1 MRTFREMFEARP
13 RLWSWVL
20 LAAGMVILLLIA
32 AKDVPLELSQRAA
45 LVIATIVL
53 AGLCVWIIDLE

>member
-1 MRTFREMFEARP
+1 MQNLKNVFEARP
-13 RLWSWVL
+13 RLWSWII
-20 LAAGMVILLLIA
+20 LALGMVVLLLIA
-32 AKDVPLELSQRAA
+32 AKDVPLELSQRSA

>member
-1 MRTFREMFEARP
+1 MQTLRQMFEARP

-20 LAAGMVILLLIA
+20 LAMGMVVLLLIA
-32 AKDVPLELSQRAA
+32 AKDVPLELSQRGA
-45 LVIATIVL
+45 LVVATIVL

>member
-1 MRTFREMFEARP
+1 MQKWRTMMEARP
-13 RLWSWVL
+13 RLWSWIL

-32 AKDVPLELSQRAA
+32 SKDVPLEFSQRSA

>member
-1 MRTFREMFEARP
+1 MFEARP
-13 RLWSWVL
+13 RMWSWIMLALGMVVL
-20 LAAGMVILLLIA
+20 LLLA
-32 AKDVPLELSQRAA
+32 SKDVPLELSQRGA

>member
-1 MRTFREMFEARP
+1 MRNWKEMIEARP
-13 RLWSWVL
+13 RLWSWIL
-20 LAAGMVILLLIA
+20 LAAGMVALLLIA
-32 AKDVPLELSQRAA
+32 ARDVPLELAQRAA

>member
-1 MRTFREMFEARP
+1 MRNWKAMMEARP
-13 RLWSWVL
+13 RLWSWIL

-32 AKDVPLELSQRAA
+32 SKDVPLEWSQRAA
-45 LVIATIVL
+45 LVVATIAL

>member
-1 MRTFREMFEARP
+1 MRNWKEMFEARP
-13 RLWSWVL
+13 RLWSWVVL
-20 LAAGMVILLLIA
+20 GAGMVILLLLA
-32 AKDVPLELSQRAA
+32 SRDVPLELSQRAA

>member
-1 MRTFREMFEARP
+1 MPNWKQMFEARP
-13 RLWSWVL
+13 RLWSWIL
-20 LAAGMVILLLIA
+20 LALGMVILLLLA
-32 AKDVPLELSQRAA
+32 SKDVPLELSQRAA

>member
-1 MRTFREMFEARP
+1 MLRGISGSF
-13 RLWSWVL
+13 
-20 LAAGMVILLLIA
+20 LLLIA
-32 AKDVPLELSQRAA
+32 AKDVPLELSQRSA